1 MGAGPV
7 LDIAQNYSAGSLTGV
22 LFTVMALWMVWPII
36 CGFLGASR
44 GGVGS
49 GIMHGIMWGPV
60 ALPIVLLSGKKHTC
74 PTCGKKTLSKA
85 DAESLSPNGH
95 SFGFAQPPTAVAR
108 PCEVP
113 NEALF
118 VANNTTKAVKAE
130 PVPPVQTAEQREEV
144 VAAACA
150 GYDET
155 ETARLRQWLNGEPS

>member
-1 MGAGPV
+1 M
-7 LDIAQNYSAGSLTGV
+7 LDIAQKFSAGSLTGV
-22 LFTVMALWMVWPII
+22 LFTVLALWMVWPII
-36 CGFLGASR
+36 CGVLGASR

-49 GIMHGIMWGPV
+49 GIMHGLMWGPV

-74 PTCGKKTLSKA
+74 PTCGKRTLSKA
-85 DAESLSPNGH
+85 DAESLLPNGH
-95 SFGFAQPPTAVAR
+95 HAGFAPSSMAVAR

-113 NEALF
+113 DEAPL
-118 VANNTTKAVKAE
+118 VAPNATNTERVT
-130 PVPPVQTAEQREEV
+130 PVLSPEQREDV